1 MYKAFSPVK
10 NWFANCFQKTNSAQK
25 FTVPIHSNA
34 NTKHPLP
41 VHVCASTDRKY
52 KIDESIIDALG
63 GLGNIETYH
72 EIPNSRRIR
81 LTIINPSLIDNDL
94 LEELDV
100 RMFIRIGKRIVHIIP

>member
-1 MYKAFSPVK
+1 MHKGFSPVK
-10 NWFANCFQKTNSAQK
+10 NWFANCFQKVNVAQK
-25 FTVPIHSNA
+25 ISIPIHSNA
-34 NTKHPLP
+34 NFKKTLP
-41 VHVCASTDRKY
+41 VHFCISSDKKY
-52 KIDESIIDALG
+52 KIDQSIIDALG
-63 GLGNIETYH
+63 GISNIETYH